1 MKKKLKFDILK
12 TKLIIFVD
20 SNDQTRLV
28 NVEKVEKDKEK
39 RIDIVYFQ
47 GSLPVFEGKH
57 RSICSNADVNM
68 EVRLYPK
75 CGKGCCDL

>member
-1 MKKKLKFDILK
+1 MKKKFDISK
-12 TKLIIFVD
+12 TKFIIFVD

-28 NVEKVEKDKEK
+28 NIEVVEKDKEK
-39 RIDIVYFQ
+39 RIDIFNLQ

-57 RSICSNADVNM
+57 RSMCSNADVNM
-68 EVRLYPK
+68 EIRFFPK